1 MNFTPLPG
9 SPAPPRCVR
18 SGVDLIERAMR
29 PLFVVFVSPAF
40 DDHAGFPDLLRRI
53 GFPEE

>member
-1 MNFTPLPG
+1 
-9 SPAPPRCVR
+9 
-18 SGVDLIERAMR
+18 MR